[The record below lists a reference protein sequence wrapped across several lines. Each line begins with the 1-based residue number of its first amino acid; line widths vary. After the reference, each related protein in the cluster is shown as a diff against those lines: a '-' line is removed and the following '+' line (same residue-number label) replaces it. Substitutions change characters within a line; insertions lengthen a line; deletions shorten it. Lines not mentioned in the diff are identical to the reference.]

1 MAVSRAY
8 TLRSM
13 PLHNQYQ
20 FIMDN
25 YISYTTHGK
34 SFSFETNLSFAEDRS
49 EESVAIE
56 VYLEVRR
63 DSEARMASREMPHV
77 LDKDELKKIP
87 ESERDWYKITNIEF
101 IDTIS
106 KKKLSMTHMYDFSGT
121 YNVEPL
127 LVNL

>member
-1 MAVSRAY
+1 MAVSAAH

-34 SFSFETNLSFAEDRS
+34 SFSFETNLCFTEDRS
-49 EESVAIE
+49 DESVAIE
-56 VYLEVRR
+56 VYLEVRG
-63 DSEARMASREMPHV
+63 DSETRMASGEMPHV
-77 LDKDELKKIP
+77 LGKDELKKIP
-87 ESERDWYKITNIEF
+87 ENERDWYKITNIEF
-101 IDTIS
+101 VDTIS